1 MNSFLESLKDF
12 ALSSGI
18 RIVAIVIISFII
30 IRIFR
35 MVISRSKS
43 KYAARREDTAEALKR
58 AETLSSLIET
68 TLRVAVLIA
77 AFLMVLKEV
86 GIDIGPLLAGAGI
99 VGLAVGFGAQS
110 LVKDV
115 ISGFFMLLENQMN
128 VGDVVEIAG
137 KAGLVES
144 MNLRITVIRDFEG
157 KVHIVPN
164 GEITVVTNFTKE
176 YSRALIE
183 IGVAYKEDVDRVIEV
198 LKEVGEDIRQDEVF
212 GPKILEPMEVIGLD
226 SFGSSSVNIKVR
238 FKTKPIEQWNT
249 AREYRRRV
257 KRRFDQENIEIPFP
271 HITLYMGEGENE
283 GVLKVDT
290 GAEGAPE

>member
-1 MNSFLESLKDF
+1 MNSFLESLKEF

-35 MVISRSKS
+35 MIIGRSKTKYES
-43 KYAARREDTAEALKR
+43 KREGTAEAIKR
-58 AETLSSLIET
+58 AETLSGLLET

-164 GEITVVTNFTKE
+164 GEIAVVTNFTKE

-212 GPKILEPMEVIGLD
+212 GAKILEPMEVIGLD
-226 SFGSSSVNIKVR
+226 SFGSSSINIKVR
-238 FKTKPIEQWNT
+238 FKTRPIEQWNT
-249 AREYRRRV
+249 AREYRKRV
-257 KRRFDQENIEIPFP
+257 KRRFDQEGIEIPFP

-283 GVLKVDT
+283 GVLKVNT
-290 GAEGAPE
+290 GTGNAPE

>member
-1 MNSFLESLKDF
+1 MNGF
-12 ALSSGI
+12 AETMRQFAMTSGI
-18 RIVAIVIISFII
+18 RILAIIIGAFVV
-30 IRIFR
+30 IRIFKILIR
-35 MVISRSKS
+35 RSKS
-43 KYAARREDTAEALKR
+43 RFTSGEKATVEATKR
-58 AETLSSLIET
+58 AETLSGLIET
-68 TLRVAVLIA
+68 TLRVTVLIA
-77 AFLMVLKEV
+77 ALLMVLKEV

-110 LVKDV
+110 LVKDI
-115 ISGFFMLLENQMN
+115 ISGFFMLLENHMN

-164 GEITVVTNFTKE
+164 GEITTVTNFTKE

-198 LKEVGEDIRQDEVF
+198 LKEIGEEMRQDEVF
-212 GPKILEPMEVIGLD
+212 GQKILEPMEVIGLD
-226 SFGSSSVNIKVR
+226 SFGSSSINIKVR
-238 FKTKPIEQWNT
+238 FKTRPIEQWNT

-257 KRRFDQENIEIPFP
+257 KRRFDKENIEIPFP
-271 HITLYMGEGENE
+271 HVTLYMGEGENE
-283 GVLKVDT
+283 GVLKVDAET
-290 GAEGAPE
+290 GERSE

>member
-1 MNSFLESLKDF
+1 
-12 ALSSGI
+12 
-18 RIVAIVIISFII
+18 
-30 IRIFR
+30 
-35 MVISRSKS
+35 
-43 KYAARREDTAEALKR
+43 
-58 AETLSSLIET
+58 
-68 TLRVAVLIA
+68 
-77 AFLMVLKEV
+77 V

-164 GEITVVTNFTKE
+164 GEIAVVTNFTRE

-198 LKEVGEDIRQDEVF
+198 LKEVGEQIRSDEIF
-212 GPKILEPMEVIGLD
+212 GKKILEPMEVIGLD
-226 SFGSSSVNIKVR
+226 SFGNSSVNIKVR
-238 FKTKPIEQWNT
+238 FKTRPIEQWNT
-249 AREYRRRV
+249 AREYRRLV
-257 KRRFDQENIEIPFP
+257 KKRFDEEGIEIPFP

-283 GVLKVDT
+283 GVLKVN
-290 GAEGAPE
+290 AEGGIRGRE

>member
-1 MNSFLESLKDF
+1 MEGFLESLKEF

-18 RIVAIVIISFII
+18 RIAAIVIISFIM

-35 MVISRSKS
+35 IVISRSKS

-58 AETLSSLIET
+58 AETLSGLIET

-198 LKEVGEDIRQDEVF
+198 LKEVGEEIRQDEVF
-212 GPKILEPMEVIGLD
+212 GAKILEPMEVIGLD

-249 AREYRRRV
+249 AREYRKRV
-257 KRRFDQENIEIPFP
+257 KRRFDQEGIEIPFP

-290 GAEGAPE
+290 GAESARE

>member
-1 MNSFLESLKDF
+1 MESFLESLKEF
-12 ALSSGI
+12 ALSNGI
-18 RIVAIVIISFII
+18 RIVGIVIISFIM

-35 MVISRSKS
+35 MLIGRSKS
-43 KYAARREDTAEALKR
+43 RYTARREDTVEALKR
-58 AETLSSLIET
+58 AETLSGLIET

-77 AFLMVLKEV
+77 AILMVIKEF
-86 GIDIGPLLAGAGI
+86 GIDITPFLAGAGI

-110 LVKDV
+110 LVKDI
-115 ISGFFMLLENQMN
+115 ISGFFMLLENHLN

-164 GEITVVTNFTKE
+164 GEIAVVTNFTKE

-257 KRRFDQENIEIPFP
+257 KRRFDQEGIEIPFP
-271 HITLYMGEGENE
+271 HITLYVGEGENE
-283 GVLKVDT
+283 GVLKVDSNA
-290 GAEGAPE
+290 GAVPE

>member
-1 MNSFLESLKDF
+1 MNSFLESLKEF

-58 AETLSSLIET
+58 AETLSELIET

-164 GEITVVTNFTKE
+164 GEIAVVTNFTKE

-212 GPKILEPMEVIGLD
+212 GAKILEPMEVIGLD
-226 SFGSSSVNIKVR
+226 SFGSSSINIKVR
-238 FKTKPIEQWNT
+238 FKTRPIEQWNT
-249 AREYRRRV
+249 AREYRKRV
-257 KRRFDQENIEIPFP
+257 KRRFDQEGIEIPFP

-290 GAEGAPE
+290 GAEGNPE

>member
-1 MNSFLESLKDF
+1 MESFLESLKEF
-12 ALSSGI
+12 ALTSGI
-18 RIVAIVIISFII
+18 RIIAIVIVSFII

-43 KYAARREDTAEALKR
+43 KYAERREDTAEALKR
-58 AETLSSLIET
+58 AETLSELIET

-198 LKEVGEDIRQDEVF
+198 LKEVGEDIRRDDTF

-226 SFGSSSVNIKVR
+226 SFGSSSINIKVR

-249 AREYRRRV
+249 AREYRKRV
-257 KRRFDQENIEIPFP
+257 KRRFDQEGIEIPFP

-290 GAEGAPE
+290 KTGGDRE